1 VRLVYT
7 ENLHALPLPAGHRF
21 PVGKYP
27 RVHAALSAEHPEL
40 MQLGAPAT
48 PDDVRLVHDA
58 RYVGDVLEGRLSDQ
72 AVRRLGFPWSEELV
86 RRSLR
91 SVGGTLAAL
100 SWAFATG
107 AAGHIAGGTHH
118 AFRDR
123 GEGFCVFNDIAVA
136 VAAARR
142 DHGARKVAVLDL
154 DVHQGNGTAAIFAD
168 DADVMTV
175 SVHGARNYPFHKET
189 STLDVE
195 LPDGTED
202 DAYMSAIAGALVRV
216 EAFAPEVLFY
226 QSGVD
231 VLEGDRLGRMRL
243 SASGV
248 ARRDA
253 AVYAL
258 ARRLAVPFV
267 VTLGGGYHR
276 DIERSVAAHVEVF
289 RGLARA
295 FT

>member
-1 VRLVYT
+1 MRLVYT
-7 ENLHALPLPAGHRF
+7 ENLHALPLPSGHRF

-27 RVHAALSAEHPEL
+27 RVHAALAAEHPAL

-48 PDDVRLVHDA
+48 PDDVRLAHDA
-58 RYVGDVLEGRLSDQ
+58 AYVAGVIEGRLD
-72 AVRRLGFPWSEELV
+72 ARAIRRLGFPWSEELV

-136 VAAARR
+136 VQAARR
-142 DHGARKVAVLDL
+142 DHGARRVAVLDL
-154 DVHQGNGTAAIFAD
+154 DVHQGNGTAAIFAGD
-168 DADVMTV
+168 GDVLTV
-175 SVHGARNYPFHKET
+175 SVHGARNYPFHKEQ
-189 STLDVE
+189 SSLDVA
-195 LPDGTED
+195 LPDGVED
-202 DAYMSAIAGALVRV
+202 ADYLGALGAAIERVRG
-216 EAFAPEVLFY
+216 FRPDVLFY

-243 SASGV
+243 SPEGV
-248 ARRDA
+248 LRRDA
-253 AVYAL
+253 EVWSL
-258 ARRLAVPFV
+258 ARALGVPLV

-276 DIERSVAAHVEVF
+276 EIERSVAAHVEVF
-289 RGLARA
+289 RGLVRA
-295 FT
+295 LA